1 MTEKNIELK
10 IIGWSY
16 HGFKTPDV
24 SIEIDDNKNKRNFT
38 LLQMLSGEGKTTT
51 LNLIRNSFFDINK
64 KFNTNEIKKFI
75 EEVKS
80 DNPEIIQGVFE
91 IRFKLNNNINYR
103 IKVTYNYIED
113 KVSYETIQGDGTGHN
128 HELILPN
135 NIARYITPEF
145 INTTFFDLELTERL
159 YEGDKQQTD
168 KIINTL
174 CKLDYLDE
182 VSNSLEN
189 FLKEFR
195 KKNQGRLK
203 DNELI
208 QREHV
213 YEKIKI
219 HFKNVEIKAQK
230 QIEKKS
236 NLNKKINEINE
247 KLEKIQNE
255 KLEIK
260 EKIFKAKE
268 NLDNKNEILRESL
281 SSAFGY
287 IKNPMTLN
295 ENLKNELLF
304 FEENLTKKR
313 IPKGVGEAFFD
324 EIIESNECLCG
335 HTMTSKM
342 RENILK
348 NKELHLDK
356 ENFSILNPI
365 KTSIKNFDD
374 NKEAQT
380 LFNTLIKN
388 EREANI
394 AKNEFD
400 KVYQDTDDETFN
412 NLSIE
417 KERSAKEL
425 EEVDEWIKNI
435 YQKPYDPRDP
445 SDTECKKTLEKR
457 ILDLDTE
464 INERSKTLIEAKKI
478 NKLKEWLNNVQ
489 KVSLNKISKK
499 IIEDINKEVKRVLP
513 LEEIYVDNIKDKI
526 TLIKADGK
534 KRSGASRGQM
544 ARIAYLFLINLLNRS
559 NLKFPLIVDSP
570 VTALDSIG
578 RSEIAK
584 GLVKDHSGQYIGFIF
599 DVEKEQFSEIL
610 EKELSDNINLI
621 TVFHKSEASKH
632 MLELAKSH
640 GVDTEKFKNGVVS
653 YNPKF
658 FNEFTGVK

>member
-1 MTEKNIELK
+1 MIEKNIELK
-10 IIGWSY
+10 ITGWTYS
-16 HGFKTPDV
+16 GFKTPDV
-24 SIEIDDNKNKRNFT
+24 SVEIPDNNNTRNFT

-51 LNLIRNSFFDINK
+51 LNLIRNSFFDMNK
-64 KFNTNEIKKFI
+64 NFNSNEIKKFI
-75 EEVKS
+75 EAIRS
-80 DNPEIIQGVFE
+80 DNPEIIEGVFE
-91 IRFKLNNNINYR
+91 IKFKLNNNINYR
-103 IKVTYNYIED
+103 IKVTYDYIEVR
-113 KVSYETIQGDGTGHN
+113 VSYETIQGDSTGYN
-128 HELILPN
+128 SGLILPN
-135 NIARYITPEF
+135 NITRYITPEF

-182 VSNSLEN
+182 VSNSLEI

-195 KKNQGRLK
+195 KKNQGKLK

-208 QREHV
+208 QRELA

-219 HFKNVEIKAQK
+219 HFKQVEIKSQK
-230 QIEKKS
+230 QIETRS
-236 NLNKKINEINE
+236 NINKKIKEIE
-247 KLEKIQNE
+247 TSLEKIQNE
-255 KLEIK
+255 KSEIK

-268 NLDNKNEILRESL
+268 NLDNKNETLRESL
-281 SSAFGY
+281 ILAFNY

-295 ENLKNELLF
+295 DDLKNELLF

-335 HTMTSKM
+335 HAMTSKM

-365 KTSIKNFDD
+365 KTSIKNFED

-400 KVYQDTDDETFN
+400 KVYQDTADEIFN

-417 KERSAKEL
+417 KERCLKEL
-425 EEVDEWIKNI
+425 EEVDNWIKNI
-435 YQKPYDPRDP
+435 YEKPYDPRDP
-445 SDTECKKTLEKR
+445 PNTECKKTLERR
-457 ILDLDTE
+457 ISDLDNE
-464 INERSKTLIEAKKI
+464 INERSKTLTEAKKI
-478 NKLKEWLNNVQ
+478 NKLKEWLNNV
-489 KVSLNKISKK
+489 KKISLNKISVK

-513 LEEIYVDNIKDKI
+513 LEKIYVDNIKDKI
-526 TLIKADGK
+526 TLKKADGK

-584 GLVKDHSGQYIGFIF
+584 GLVKDHNGQYIGFIF

-610 EKELSDNINLI
+610 EKELSNNINLI
-621 TVFHKSEASKH
+621 TVFHKSEDSKH

-640 GVDTEKFKNGVVS
+640 EIDTEKFENGVVS
-653 YNPKF
+653 YNSIF
-658 FNEFTGVK
+658 FNKFTGVK